1 MDQKRTKTFIT
12 ELENALGKTN
22 IDANGVLTIGET
34 IKFKD
39 VIMLFSSVQT
49 QGVYFCQVYQEK
61 GTISWSFRTFRK
73 FTYTW

>member
-22 IDANGVLTIGET
+22 IDADGVLTIGET

-39 VIMLFSSVQT
+39 VIMLFSSV
-49 QGVYFCQVYQEK
+49 
-61 GTISWSFRTFRK
+61 
-73 FTYTW
+73 